1 MARTWTLDDTLTW
14 PTNYTYWSR
23 SWLAVNPTKT
33 SVYLLARDTTSSLA
47 NVAHKVFSWN
57 GSTLQDIS
65 GSVFTATDF
74 NIHDICMFNGVLYV
88 VHTFDSSNEGR
99 ISRWNGGQSWST
111 IWDLEDESA
120 NKGVLGSDLAADRYM
135 DSNNGRLVV
144 TAAFPSIYRHA
155 ASSDGTTFTMQTID
169 ASTTEDCVRVVSGAS
184 KYFGYTSSV
193 VNQKNDANANPIA
206 DTDGDDD
213 WVDLSAS
220 DIGAQ
225 TLIGYGDNKSFWNTG
240 QYSTDWGV
248 NISGS
253 ASQIRSVWAISSSI
267 VMGRPVTPVYRART
281 WNTGTNAWDDDGDI
295 STSEETIT
303 SYFLINGTLYL
314 LSTGDG
320 TKFGNAYVYTAGSVV
335 SYGYTHSADAIPGVI
350 KV

>member
-1 MARTWTLDDTLTW
+1 MARTWTLDDTWTFPSTDW
-14 PTNYTYWSR
+14 EYFSR
-23 SWLAVNPTKT
+23 GHLAVNPTKT
-33 SVYLLARDTTSSLA
+33 TVYIMARDTTGGTSNTA
-47 NVAHKVFSWN
+47 QKVYSWN

-111 IWDLEDESA
+111 IWNLEDESA
-120 NKGVLGSDLAADRYM
+120 TKGVLNTTLADARYL

-144 TAAFPSIYRHA
+144 SAEFASWRQA

-169 ASTTEDCVRVVSGAS
+169 GSTTQYLGSPPYTYGAS
-184 KYFGYTSSV
+184 KYFAYTSSV
-193 VNQKNDANANPIA
+193 VNQRANTNPIA

-220 DIGAQ
+220 NIGTQ

-248 NISGS
+248 TISGS
-253 ASQIRSVWAISSSI
+253 ASQIKSVWGITSSI
-267 VMGRPVTPVYRART
+267 VMGVPVTPAYRART

-295 STSEETIT
+295 STSETIR
-303 SYFLINGTLYL
+303 SYFLIGGTLYMV
-314 LSTGDG
+314 SIDG
-320 TKFGNAYVYTAGSVV
+320 SVPGEAYVYTAGSVV